1 LEINKMKV
9 HLNKPGSK
17 NEIHRVKID
26 DFDTWNMDVTLA
38 YIIVPLLK
46 RLKEVKQGAPFVE
59 NEDVPESLRAT
70 EEELR
75 IRIEEPHQDADKHY
89 FERWDYIM
97 DEMIFAF
104 ESKLDDWEDDFA
116 SGEND
121 VDFREIPDKKD
132 SEGEPLFEMVYGPHH
147 TRKYDVVGREKYQ
160 DRISNGFRLFGRYY
174 NGLWD

>member
-1 LEINKMKV
+1 MKV

-104 ESKLDDWEDDFA
+104 ESKLDDWED
-116 SGEND
+116 E
-121 VDFREIPDKKD
+121 
-132 SEGEPLFEMVYGPHH
+132 FEMVYGPHH